1 MINDDIEEMIGL
13 YLHNV
18 LYVKLY
24 IDYVHLYQGD
34 IIYTLGLLPATDTLE
49 KSQSRSLLF
58 DLVVPVFSY

>member
-13 YLHNV
+13 YLQNV

-34 IIYTLGLLPATDTLE
+34 IIYTLGLLPATDALE
-49 KSQSRSLLF
+49 KS
-58 DLVVPVFSY
+58 